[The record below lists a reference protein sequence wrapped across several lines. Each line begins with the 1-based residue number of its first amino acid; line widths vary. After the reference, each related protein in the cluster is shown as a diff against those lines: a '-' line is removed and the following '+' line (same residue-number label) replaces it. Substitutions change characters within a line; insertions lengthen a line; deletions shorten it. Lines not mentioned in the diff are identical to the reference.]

1 MTENIT
7 YAVLN
12 LSATPGPS
20 HRQKGNSKDNQ
31 AAPVYAEVK
40 MKPLDLPSVK
50 SGAAPGPI
58 YQETK
63 VTDKDTGQPGPR
75 KKHCSKRWVLA
86 LIAVMVFLIVNG
98 IIVGVALLFHG
109 SGDSNKS
116 AGNSGA
122 NTSTDCSEEWMK
134 HKDSCYYFSNEK
146 VKFNWNN
153 SREECFKN
161 KSDLVIINDT
171 EELDFLNATQSEKG
185 GYYFIGMIYSGTAD
199 KEWIWINKSQG
210 LNKLL
215 SIKRDRTD
223 HYCAVIGFHK
233 VTSAHCEEISTSLF
247 LCEKKL

>member
-1 MTENIT
+1 MPTSPVHSISQIDVWTTIFLGRCYIFPLRPLAMTMRMRE
-7 YAVLN
+7 
-12 LSATPGPS
+12 G
-20 HRQKGNSKDNQ
+20 
-31 AAPVYAEVK
+31 
-40 MKPLDLPSVK
+40 
-50 SGAAPGPI
+50 
-58 YQETK
+58 
-63 VTDKDTGQPGPR
+63 
-75 KKHCSKRWVLA
+75 
-86 LIAVMVFLIVNG
+86 
-98 IIVGVALLFHG
+98 VGVTKTNIFFQEKYITNVLFHG